1 MKIKKIAWP
10 VISAALS
17 VALTGSLAAQ
27 KPGIKN
33 NDDEY
38 TKQLRKYSRIYA
50 AIKQYYPKEFKKE
63 QLFFSSIDG
72 LLKTLD
78 PHSYFLDPLSMR
90 SMNEDQQG
98 NYYGIGTRITKY
110 QDKLTVIAPIK
121 DTPAYKL
128 GILAGDV
135 IVTIDGE
142 DTKDLS
148 LDGAMV
154 KLRGAK
160 DTYVEI
166 EIMRDGIDTPIP
178 FRIRRVEIPLETI
191 SYGTIVPQ
199 EPRFGYISIRTF
211 GTTTAD
217 EFREKIEEL
226 IDTHK
231 IEGLLIDLRGN
242 AGGSLYAAI
251 DISDF
256 FLPRGTVIVSV
267 KGRQMKQNFIARN
280 DAPYESLPLAVL
292 INRGSASASEIVA
305 SALQD
310 HKKAVIVGTRS
321 WGKGLVQTVH
331 KLPLSSSLALTTA
344 KYYTPSNKCLQ
355 RDYTKRD
362 DYLSVLY
369 YRGYDDDTSII
380 GGVTPDIPV
389 KSEVYPALMVRLISR
404 GLFFQ
409 FARELINNEPEI
421 GEDFQADD
429 DVIKKFETF
438 LNEKKIEYDPEV
450 FEKEKKT
457 VRFEIERDVLSSKF
471 SAVKGVHVF
480 LKSDPVTGKA
490 VEQLKLKLEEKKI
503 EKKKLE
509 EKKGESNGK
518 KQK

>member
-10 VISAALS
+10 VVLAVLFIALPRFMP
-17 VALTGSLAAQ
+17 AQTPETKNTG
-27 KPGIKN
+27 
-33 NDDEY
+33 DEW

-50 AIKQYYPKEFKKE
+50 AIKQYYPEEFNKER
-63 QLFFSSIDG
+63 LFFSSIDG

-110 QDKLTVIAPIK
+110 QDKLTIITPLK

-135 IVTIDGE
+135 IITIDGE
-142 DTKDLS
+142 KTKEMS
-148 LDGAMV
+148 LDEAMV

-166 EIMRDGIDTPIP
+166 EILRESIETPIP
-178 FRIRRVEIPLETI
+178 FRIKRVEIPLETI
-191 SYGTIVPQ
+191 SYATTVPQ
-199 EPRFGYISIRTF
+199 DPRIGYISIRTF

-217 EFREKIEEL
+217 ELREKIEEL
-226 IDTHK
+226 IGTNK
-231 IEGLLIDLRGN
+231 IEGLIIDLRGN

-267 KGRQMKQNFIARN
+267 KGRQMKQNFVAQN
-280 DAPYESLPLAVL
+280 DAEYDSLPLAVL

-344 KYYTPSNKCLQ
+344 KYYTPLNKCLQ

-369 YRGYDDDTSII
+369 YRGYDDDTSIK
-380 GGVTPDIPV
+380 GGVTPDIHV
-389 KSEVYPALMVRLISR
+389 KSAVYPALLVRLISR

-409 FARELINNEPEI
+409 FSRELINSDPAI

-429 DVIKKFETF
+429 DVLKKFGTF
-438 LNEKKIEYDPEV
+438 LSEKKIEYDAEEFKKEV
-450 FEKEKKT
+450 KSI
-457 VRFEIERDVLSSKF
+457 RFEIERDVLSNKF
-471 SAVKGVHVF
+471 TAVKGVHVF

-490 VEQLKLKLEEKKI
+490 VEQLKIKLD
-503 EKKKLE
+503 

-518 KQK
+518 KQKPGG

>member
-1 MKIKKIAWP
+1 M
-10 VISAALS
+10 S
-17 VALTGSLAAQ
+17 VALPLFLAAQ
-27 KPGIKN
+27 KPGTKN
-33 NDDEY
+33 PGDEW

-50 AIKQYYPKEFKKE
+50 AIKQYYPNDFDKE

-78 PHSYFLDPLSMR
+78 PHSYFLDPLSQR

-110 QDKLTVIAPIK
+110 QDKLTVITPLK

-142 DTKDLS
+142 DTKDFT
-148 LDGAMV
+148 LDEAMV

-160 DTYVEI
+160 DSYVEI
-166 EIMRDGIDTPIP
+166 MIEREGIDTPIP
-178 FRIRRVEIPLETI
+178 FRIKRVEIPLETL
-191 SYGTIVPQ
+191 SYATIVPQ
-199 EPRFGYISIRTF
+199 EPRIGYISIRTF
-211 GTTTAD
+211 GNTTAD
-217 EFREKIEEL
+217 EFREKMEEL
-226 IDTHK
+226 LENDK
-231 IEGLLIDLRGN
+231 IEALIIDLRGN

-256 FLPRGTVIVSV
+256 FLSRGTVIVSV
-267 KGRQMKQNFIARN
+267 KGRQMKQNFIARK
-280 DAPYESLPLAVL
+280 DVPYGSLPLAVL

-344 KYYTPSNKCLQ
+344 KYYTPLNKCLQ

-369 YRGYDDDTSII
+369 YRGYDDDESIE
-380 GGVTPDIPV
+380 GGVTPDIHV
-389 KSEVYPALMVRLISR
+389 KSALYPALLVRLISR

-409 FARELINNEPEI
+409 FARELIADDTGI
-421 GEDFQADD
+421 GEDFLADD
-429 DVIKKFETF
+429 TVIKKFETF
-438 LNEKKIEYDPEV
+438 LNDKKIEYDAEA
-450 FEKEKKT
+450 FKKYIDII
-457 VRFEIERDVLSSKF
+457 RFEIERDVLSTKF
-471 SAVKGVHVF
+471 SSVKGVHVF

-490 VEQLKLKLEEKKI
+490 VEQLRI
-503 EKKKLE
+503 KLE

-518 KQK
+518 KQKSGG